1 MMSCPTPLRLR
12 LAAVLAAASLA
23 GSTAAEASPAESPPA
38 RFGDGLCAITQGTCG
53 APPMIAVLSAFPAE
67 LAPLVERATVRET
80 VRVGD
85 RVLRVGTLGD
95 VPVVLGLLGIGLVNA
110 ANTTKLVLDRFD
122 VDALVISG
130 VAGSPQRIGD
140 VTAPD
145 TWVEDDGASHPAD
158 PALLAIAREVAAD
171 PSVTFEKCTPY
182 PLANPDQTVCLGFD
196 PQLVVGGTG
205 QSSDPFHGQP
215 FACVPGG
222 NDVFGCDVA
231 TGTTASVRGVV
242 SPSAATDEPEA
253 SDMETAAVARETQ
266 ARGVPFIAFRAVSD
280 GAGDPLNLPGFP
292 TQFFAYYRL
301 AADNAAAVT
310 TAFVTRWGEGR
321 KLGRAGKPRPLEVG
335 ASCDWERLATPACSV
350 RRHAPRP
357 VSATVDRCCR
367 LLAETDVDSA
377 AVSRAWQHAARLA
390 RAAHGPLGRTCAT
403 DLSAALLERA
413 GP

>member
-1 MMSCPTPLRLR
+1 
-12 LAAVLAAASLA
+12 
-23 GSTAAEASPAESPPA
+23 ESPPA

-110 ANTTKLVLDRFD
+110 ANTTKLLLDRFD
-122 VDALVISG
+122 VDALVVSG

-158 PALLAIAREVAAD
+158 PSLLAIARAVAAA
-171 PSVTFEKCTPY
+171 SVTFEKCTPY
-182 PLANPDQTVCLGFD
+182 PLDNPVQTVCLDFD

-205 QSSDPFHGQP
+205 QSSDPYQRKP

-231 TGTTASVRGVV
+231 TGTTASVPGVG

-253 SDMETAAVARETQ
+253 SDMETAAVAREAQ

-280 GAGDPLNLPGFP
+280 GAGDPLGLPGFP
-292 TQFFAYYRL
+292 AQFFAYYRL
-301 AADNAAAVT
+301 AADNAAAAT
-310 TAFVTRWGEGR
+310 TAFVTQWG
-321 KLGRAGKPRPLEVG
+321 
-335 ASCDWERLATPACSV
+335 
-350 RRHAPRP
+350 
-357 VSATVDRCCR
+357 
-367 LLAETDVDSA
+367 
-377 AVSRAWQHAARLA
+377 
-390 RAAHGPLGRTCAT
+390 
-403 DLSAALLERA
+403 
-413 GP
+413 